1 MATIQQIKSAAGAHI
16 ESVHG
21 FKQHKRENIMA
32 LRSGYTQTDLDS
44 LNQFID
50 AVRARSEE
58 LEAQADGLTDQFESV
73 VAQFSDITP

>member
-16 ESVHG
+16 ETVHG

-32 LRSGYTQTDLDS
+32 LRSGYVQADLNK

-50 AVRARSEE
+50 EVRAKSEE
-58 LEAQADGLTDQFESV
+58 LEALADGVTEQFENV
-73 VAQFSDITP
+73 VSLFADITP